1 MTDAL
6 PIPKAPAL
14 AELEASAAP
23 AARLLRLFANEQRLM
38 LMCRLSEGDC
48 AVGELAS
55 YAGLSQSA
63 CSQHLARLRDADVIA
78 PRREAQTIYYCISDP
93 AAARLIALLCDI
105 YSAKSGNQPVVRPN
119 DQR

>member
-6 PIPKAPAL
+6 PMPNTAAL

-38 LMCRLSEGDC
+38 LMCRLGEGEC
-48 AVGELAS
+48 AVGALAA

-63 CSQHLARLRDADVIA
+63 CSQHLARLRDAGVIS
-78 PRREAQTIYYCISDP
+78 PRREAQTIYYAITD
-93 AAARLIALLCDI
+93 ATAARVIALLCDL
-105 YSAKSGNQPVVRPN
+105 YGGKAKRSTA
-119 DQR
+119 

>member
-1 MTDAL
+1 MKDAL

-38 LMCRLSEGDC
+38 LMCRLSEGEC

-105 YSAKSGNQPVVRPN
+105 YSDRSGNQPGFMPN

>member
-6 PIPKAPAL
+6 PMPTAAAL

-23 AARLLRLFANEQRLM
+23 AARLLQLFANEQRLI
-38 LMCRLSEGDC
+38 LMCRLSEGEC
-48 AVGELAS
+48 AVGELAG

-63 CSQHLARLRDADVIA
+63 CSQHLARLRDAGVIA
-78 PRREAQTIYYCISDP
+78 PRREAQTIYYGISDP

-105 YSAKSGNQPVVRPN
+105 YRDKPKDPAP
-119 DQR
+119 